1 MLNNT
6 IFSPIVKML
15 ISLIM
20 LSFTVQL
27 ISCKGQASSSEISGA
42 STDNHPSVLKDNDEC
57 GLSSTEEINWH
68 ALMNRDCYKLSDYNL
83 FLDPQDSRN
92 NPRLGGYK
100 YEVSPALFSDYAI
113 KDRFIFIPEAAVI
126 ELDNQLPLT
135 KSELGIRYPTGTVIT
150 KTFSFKNAEGAY
162 NVIET
167 RLLIKRDTH
176 WVALP
181 YVWNDAKTDAFLS
194 YEGLPN
200 KDIEVIMEDS
210 EVVNIK
216 YDVPNTQECRLCHGM
231 GDQLKPIGF
240 SRVSFLVNKD
250 QFSDKSNNLIKD
262 LTVFLYKGEL
272 FDLVSLQANSEDH
285 HSQEFSRMNTRQ
297 YLDMNCS
304 HCHNPKG
311 YAANSRLYLEA
322 WRPLGRE
329 LGLCKKPV
337 AAGRGSGGLPYVIMP
352 GNPLQ
357 SILWYRLAST
367 ENGVKMPELGRV
379 LAHAEGADQV
389 ARWIEIMNEAPCVE

>member
-1 MLNNT
+1 MLKNT
-6 IFSPIVKML
+6 LFSPTVKVL
-15 ISLIM
+15 VSVVM

-27 ISCKGQASSSEISGA
+27 MSCKGKASSSQNSMALTHGD
-42 STDNHPSVLKDNDEC
+42 SSRLDNNNGC
-57 GLSSTEEINWH
+57 GLLSSDEINWQ
-68 ALMNRDCYKLSDYNL
+68 ALMTEDCYRLSDYNL
-83 FLDPQDSRN
+83 FLDPQDARN

-100 YEVSPALFSDYAI
+100 YEVSPALFSDYAV
-113 KDRFIFIPEAAVI
+113 KDRFVFIPKNTVI
-126 ELDNQLPLT
+126 ELDSQIPLK

-150 KTFSFKNAEGAY
+150 KTFSFKNTEGVY

-167 RLLIKRDTH
+167 RLLIKREQR

-181 YVWNDAKTDAFLS
+181 YVWNDNKTEALLS
-194 YEGLPN
+194 YEGFPN
-200 KDIEVIMEDS
+200 KDIEVTITHS
-210 EVVNIK
+210 ETVNIK
-216 YDVPNTQECRLCHGM
+216 YDVPNTQECQLCHGM
-231 GDQLKPIGF
+231 RDQLQPIGF
-240 SRVSFLVNKD
+240 SRLNFLVNND
-250 QFSDKSNNLIKD
+250 QFSDGSNNLIKR
-262 LTVFLYKGEL
+262 LPLFFYKEKL
-272 FDLVSLQANSEDH
+272 FDLVSLQRISEDN
-285 HSQEFSRMNTRQ
+285 SLQESSRMNTRQ

-337 AAGRGSGGLPYVIMP
+337 AAGRGSGGLPYVI
-352 GNPLQ
+352 NPQNSLQ

-379 LAHAEGADQV
+379 LAHAEGAQQV
-389 ARWIEIMNEAPCVE
+389 ARWIETMDEAPCAE